1 MKVECVWE
9 HNGDDTLLYAIN
21 PVGACTRGPDL
32 KIALEKMQQEVMNQ
46 SHYAVSAD

>member
-21 PVGACTRGPDL
+21 PVGVCTRGPDL
-32 KIALEKMQQEVMNQ
+32 KNTR
-46 SHYAVSAD
+46 SRVSRK